1 MSFKNLD
8 RSSKLAVLKALK
20 LRKSR
25 FCSLLKGEQ
34 ISTKVLIVGDR
45 PGPTAPKTSS
55 FHHTPFYSIKNCS
68 GWLNQQLVAKGI
80 SESDLIWLNAADWE
94 GTATSHGLLDKI
106 QTAKII
112 ALGANAAKWLSKANR
127 QFIRVDHPQFHK
139 RFKSKE
145 NYPLFNLLSE

>member
-20 LRKSR
+20 LRKAR

-45 PGPTAPKTSS
+45 PGPTAPQTST
-55 FHHTPFYSIKNCS
+55 FHHTPFYSVKHCS
-68 GWLNQQLVAKGI
+68 GWINQQLVAKGI

-94 GTATSHGLLDKI
+94 GTATPSTILDQI
-106 QTAKII
+106 QTEKII
-112 ALGANAAKWLSKANR
+112 ALGTNAARWLSLVNKK
-127 QFIRVDHPQFHK
+127 FIKVDHPQFHK
-139 RFKSKE
+139 RFKNKE
-145 NYPLFNLLSE
+145 DYALFKILGE